1 MSGADG
7 LIVTLPL
14 GGDEALHWWR
24 LDDGIIT
31 QRGQN
36 EDVRDAAGLPSATP
50 GERIMAIAPTELT
63 FVNWLAFPDLKP
75 RQAEGAA
82 RVEAARRGIGGA
94 DANHAATRALEDED
108 GTVLTATIA
117 PAALSGGLAHLQ
129 AIGIDPDFVTPVGLL
144 VQPGDEDDWLE
155 AEIGG
160 ERFLR
165 SSRLVLPAEDALVA
179 AVAGDIR
186 PVVLNDE
193 EADAA
198 LEIAFSDPPLNL
210 RQGRFAKRRR
220 AQGMGKRQWQ
230 LIAITL
236 ALAVLATLLIALVTL
251 AKYSFG
257 ADQQDAAALAQART
271 IVPEANDLE
280 SAERALDALLI
291 GRGGGASFGAS
302 AAALFQAVQ
311 SAPDVTIQ
319 RVAYGPDGTLS
330 ATLAAP
336 QPDQLNQVL
345 VPLQTSMGYV
355 ITQAPHQGAEGGTV
369 IDITV
374 RAP

>member
-165 SSRLVLPAEDALVA
+165 SSRQVLPAEDALVA

>member
-24 LDDGIIT
+24 LDNGIIT
-31 QRGQN
+31 QRGQD
-36 EDVRDAAGLPSATP
+36 EDVRGAAGLPSSVP
-50 GERIMAIAPTELT
+50 GERILAIVPTELT
-63 FVNWLAFPDLKP
+63 FVNWLSFPDLKP
-75 RQAEGAA
+75 KQAEGAA
-82 RVEAARRGIGGA
+82 RIEAARRGIGGA
-94 DANHAATRALEDED
+94 EANHAATRALEDEEA
-108 GTVLTATIA
+108 TVLTATVA
-117 PAALSGGLAHLQ
+117 PSALSGGLAHLQ
-129 AIGIDPDFVTPVGLL
+129 AIGIDPDVVTPVGLL
-144 VQPGDEDDWLE
+144 VRPSNEDDWLE

-165 SSRLVLPAEDALVA
+165 SSRVVLPAEDALVA
-179 AVAGDIR
+179 AVAGDVR
-186 PVVLNDE
+186 PVVLNDAE
-193 EADAA
+193 IDAA

-220 AQGMGKRQWQ
+220 AQGMGKREWQ

-251 AKYSFG
+251 GKYHFG
-257 ADQQDAAALAQART
+257 ADQQEAAALAAART
-271 IVPEANDLE
+271 VVPEASDLE
-280 SAERALDALLI
+280 TAERALDELLI

-319 RVAYGPDGTLS
+319 RVAYAQDGTLS
-330 ATLAAP
+330 ATLSAP

-345 VPLQTSMGYV
+345 VPLQTSMGYA